1 MTTYE
6 GGCHCGTV
14 RFKVVLPR
22 PIPFLTDCDCSI
34 CTKKGVLHCP
44 AEVEQF
50 TLTDGEG
57 TLRLYQF
64 HSETAK
70 HWFCERC
77 GIHVYGRP
85 RNHPH
90 RLTVN
95 ARCFDRFDDVK
106 LTAEIRDF
114 DGKNHPRDQSQGQS
128 Q

>member
-57 TLRLYQF
+57 TLPVVSIPQRNGQTLVLRALAVF
-64 HSETAK
+64 TSMA
-70 HWFCERC
+70 
-77 GIHVYGRP
+77 GRGTI
-85 RNHPH
+85 R
-90 RLTVN
+90 TV
-95 ARCFDRFDDVK
+95 
-106 LTAEIRDF
+106 
-114 DGKNHPRDQSQGQS
+114 
-128 Q
+128 